1 VDQADEKS
9 LLEIVVLVSGS
20 GSNLQAIMD
29 AAERGD
35 IAASVRTVISDQPTA
50 FGLQRAD
57 NAGVAHECLPGSDYP
72 DRAAYDA
79 ALAKRLEELA
89 PDLIVLAG
97 FMRILTA
104 DLVNAWQGKM
114 LNIHPSLLPDY
125 RGLHTHRRVLEAGET
140 YHGTT
145 VHFVTEELDGGPLIA
160 QSRLRIGADDD
171 EESLVRRVLAMEHR
185 MYPEVIG
192 WIALGR
198 LRLDEGQVKLDGHI
212 LDGPILIDEEHYA
225 NEARA

>member
-1 VDQADEKS
+1 VDQADEKG

-29 AAERGD
+29 TAQRGD
-35 IAASVRTVISDQPTA
+35 IAARVRTVISDQPTA
-50 FGLQRAD
+50 FGLQRAA
-57 NAGVAHECLPGSDYP
+57 NAGVAQECLPGSDYP
-72 DRAAYDA
+72 DRASYDA
-79 ALAKRLEELA
+79 ALARRLEELA

-104 DLVNAWQGKM
+104 DLVNAWQGRM

-171 EESLVRRVLAMEHR
+171 EQSLVRRVLAMEHR
-185 MYPEVIG
+185 MYPQVIG
-192 WIALGR
+192 WIAQGR
-198 LRLDEGQVKLDGHI
+198 LRLDEGQVELDGNI
-212 LDGPILIDEEHYA
+212 IERPVLIDEEHYA
-225 NEARA
+225 DGARA